1 MDKLKLERKS
11 MKETL
16 NWKKLIKVPKKLFS
30 GLLAASMA
38 FTCVVD
44 QNFTTVHAAK
54 KDPIREE
61 KRNPE
66 INPEFTIQHYLNFEA
81 VSMGL
86 KHGSNRIT
94 YPLSTTFPNR

>member
-1 MDKLKLERKS
+1 

-61 KRNPE
+61 KETRRLTRNS
-66 INPEFTIQHYLNFEA
+66 Q
-81 VSMGL
+81 S
-86 KHGSNRIT
+86 SIT
-94 YPLSTTFPNR
+94 